1 MWGVR
6 VQDRSRDLGVLAQAS
21 GGDAVVSAEDNLRDD
36 LRATRERQVRMR
48 SELRHLNER
57 QEALQAKCRSLGEH
71 ALLLE
76 GALEETLVA
85 LDAQKPEEAR
95 ALLGVVL
102 AAAKLRNGD
111 GREPRE

>member
-1 MWGVR
+1 M
-6 VQDRSRDLGVLAQAS
+6 
-21 GGDAVVSAEDNLRDD
+21 SAEDNLRDD

-57 QEALQAKCRSLGEH
+57 QEALQAECRSLGEH

-76 GALEETLVA
+76 GALEEALVA

-95 ALLGVVL
+95 ALLESS
-102 AAAKLRNGD
+102 LRRRSTETGMDESRASSRIVSKPPNASASPPSITGT
-111 GREPRE
+111 GAGS